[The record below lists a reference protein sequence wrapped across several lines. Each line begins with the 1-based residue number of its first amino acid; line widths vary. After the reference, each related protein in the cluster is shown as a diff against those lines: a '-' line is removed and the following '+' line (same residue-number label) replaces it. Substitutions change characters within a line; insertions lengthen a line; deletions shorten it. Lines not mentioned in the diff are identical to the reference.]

1 MRIISLI
8 TAVVVVFILYVLVF
22 ERDVLTGF
30 SNGQNIENLTGDLS
44 DGPELNSEVN
54 VVLPKKDN
62 SKKIISVVVVESIAK
77 TIDSAVILR
86 GQTAAARLVEVR

>member
-54 VVLPKKDN
+54 VVF
-62 SKKIISVVVVESIAK
+62 
-77 TIDSAVILR
+77 R
-86 GQTAAARLVEVR
+86 